1 MNTAIFNNFIVIPFL
16 SCLIFSAK
24 LYHNFNQCRKITG
37 KKMND
42 SPIIAIVGFGSLGA
56 LFASL
61 LAPNMP
67 FENLRI
73 VADTDRVNRYQQQ
86 GLLVN
91 GEPLILNY
99 VTPNESLNSNPSP
112 ADLVMVCTK
121 FYQLNEVLPL
131 IKSQLSDNT
140 LIVSALNGIASEKV
154 LANAF
159 GDERIVYCVAQQ
171 MDAMKNGS
179 QLIYRDHGQLVI
191 GTMTTD
197 SAERARVQQVD
208 AFFNQV
214 NFPHS
219 VSDDMP
225 RQLWGK
231 LMLNTGV
238 NQTVSLYQGTFDTV
252 QQAGEAREMFKA
264 AMREVM
270 AVAHAEGVTLTEE
283 DFKKWLAIMDAL
295 DPKGMPSMRQDL
307 KAGRRCELDLF
318 AGTIRELGDKH
329 GIDTPVNDTLYDGIS
344 ALMTNNQS

>member
-1 MNTAIFNNFIVIPFL
+1 
-16 SCLIFSAK
+16 
-24 LYHNFNQCRKITG
+24 
-37 KKMND
+37 MND

-191 GTMTTD
+191 GAMTTD
-197 SAERARVQQVD
+197 NAERARVQQVD
-208 AFFNQV
+208 ALFNQV

-238 NQTVSLYQGTFDTV
+238 NQTVALYQGTFDTV
-252 QQAGEAREMFKA
+252 QQAGEARDMFKA

-318 AGTIRELGDKH
+318 AGMIRELGDKH
-329 GIDTPVNDTLYDGIS
+329 GIDTPVNDTLYEGIS
-344 ALMTNNQS
+344 ALMANNQSG

>member
-1 MNTAIFNNFIVIPFL
+1 
-16 SCLIFSAK
+16 
-24 LYHNFNQCRKITG
+24 
-37 KKMND
+37 MND

-56 LFASL
+56 LFASI

-73 VADTDRVNRYQQQ
+73 VADRDRVNRYQQQ

-91 GEPLILNY
+91 GEPLTLNY
-99 VTPNESLNSNPSP
+99 VTPNESPPSNLSP
-112 ADLVMVCTK
+112 ADLVIVCTK

-131 IKSQLSDNT
+131 IKSQLGDNT

-171 MDAMKNGS
+171 MDAMKDRN

-191 GTMTTD
+191 GAMTTD

-208 AFFNQV
+208 ALFNQV

-238 NQTVSLYQGTFDTV
+238 NQTVALYQGTFATV

-270 AVAHAEGVTLTEE
+270 AVAHAESVTLTEE

-329 GIDTPVNDTLYDGIS
+329 GIDTPVNDSLYDGIS
-344 ALMTNNQS
+344 ALMANNQS

>member
-1 MNTAIFNNFIVIPFL
+1 
-16 SCLIFSAK
+16 
-24 LYHNFNQCRKITG
+24 
-37 KKMND
+37 MND

-73 VADTDRVNRYQQQ
+73 VADSDRVNRYQQQ

-91 GEPLILNY
+91 GEPLQLNY
-99 VTPNESLNSNPSP
+99 VTPNAITTP
-112 ADLVMVCTK
+112 ADLVIVCTK
-121 FYQLNEVLPL
+121 FYQLNDVLPL
-131 IKSQLSDNT
+131 IESQLGDNT

-171 MDAMKNGS
+171 MDAMKNEPHEKNGQNGS
-179 QLIYRDHGQLVI
+179 QLIYRDQGQLVI
-191 GTMTTD
+191 GAMTTD
-197 SAERARVQQVD
+197 SAERAR
-208 AFFNQV
+208 
-214 NFPHS
+214 
-219 VSDDMP
+219 
-225 RQLWGK
+225 
-231 LMLNTGV
+231 
-238 NQTVSLYQGTFDTV
+238 V

-307 KAGRRCELDLF
+307 QAGRRCELDLF

-344 ALMTNNQS
+344 ALMADNQS

>member
-1 MNTAIFNNFIVIPFL
+1 
-16 SCLIFSAK
+16 
-24 LYHNFNQCRKITG
+24 
-37 KKMND
+37 MND

-61 LAPNMP
+61 LAPNLP

-91 GEPLILNY
+91 GEPLTLNY
-99 VTPNESLNSNPSP
+99 VTPNAITTP
-112 ADLVMVCTK
+112 ADLVIVCTK

-131 IKSQLSDNT
+131 IKSQLGDNT

-171 MDAMKNGS
+171 MDAMKDGN

-191 GTMTTD
+191 GAMTTD

-208 AFFNQV
+208 ALFNQV

-238 NQTVSLYQGTFDTV
+238 NQTVALYQGTFDTV
-252 QQAGEAREMFKA
+252 QQAGEARDMFKA

-318 AGTIRELGDKH
+318 AGAIRELGDKH

-344 ALMTNNQS
+344 ALMANNQSG

>member
-1 MNTAIFNNFIVIPFL
+1 
-16 SCLIFSAK
+16 
-24 LYHNFNQCRKITG
+24 
-37 KKMND
+37 MND

-56 LFASL
+56 LFTSL

-73 VADTDRVNRYQQQ
+73 VADSDRVNRYQQQ

-91 GEPLILNY
+91 GEPLTLNY
-99 VTPNESLNSNPSP
+99 VTPNEGPHSNPSP

-121 FYQLNEVLPL
+121 FYQLNAVLPL
-131 IKSQLSDNT
+131 IKSQLGDNT

-171 MDAMKNGS
+171 MDAMKDGN

-191 GTMTTD
+191 GAMTTD
-197 SAERARVQQVD
+197 SAERARVQQAD
-208 AFFNQV
+208 ALFNQV

-238 NQTVSLYQGTFDTV
+238 NQTVALYQGTFDTV

-307 KAGRRCELDLF
+307 KAERRCELDLF

-329 GIDTPVNDTLYDGIS
+329 GIDTPVNDSLYDGIS
-344 ALMTNNQS
+344 ALMANKQSG

>member
-1 MNTAIFNNFIVIPFL
+1 M
-16 SCLIFSAK
+16 S
-24 LYHNFNQCRKITG
+24 
-37 KKMND
+37 D

-91 GEPLILNY
+91 GEPLTLNY
-99 VTPNESLNSNPSP
+99 VTPNAITTP
-112 ADLVMVCTK
+112 ADLVIVCTK
-121 FYQLNEVLPL
+121 FYQLNDVLPL
-131 IKSQLSDNT
+131 IESQLGDNT

-159 GDERIVYCVAQQ
+159 GEERIVYCVAQQ
-171 MDAMKNGS
+171 MDAMKNEQDEKNGQNAS

-191 GTMTTD
+191 GAMTTD

-208 AFFNQV
+208 ALFNQV

-238 NQTVSLYQGTFDTV
+238 NQTVALYQGTFDTV

-283 DFKKWLAIMDAL
+283 DFKRWLAIMDAL

-307 KAGRRCELDLF
+307 KAGRCCELDLF

-344 ALMTNNQS
+344 ALMANNQS

>member
-1 MNTAIFNNFIVIPFL
+1 M
-16 SCLIFSAK
+16 S
-24 LYHNFNQCRKITG
+24 
-37 KKMND
+37 D

-73 VADTDRVNRYQQQ
+73 VADSDRVNRYQQQ

-91 GEPLILNY
+91 GEPLTLNY
-99 VTPNESLNSNPSP
+99 VTPNAITTP
-112 ADLVMVCTK
+112 ADLVIVCTK
-121 FYQLNEVLPL
+121 FYQLNDVLPL
-131 IKSQLSDNT
+131 IESQLSDNT

-159 GDERIVYCVAQQ
+159 GEERIVYCVAQQ
-171 MDAMKNGS
+171 MDAMKNAS

-191 GTMTTD
+191 GAMTAD

-208 AFFNQV
+208 ALFNQV

-238 NQTVSLYQGTFDTV
+238 NQTVALYQGTFDTV
-252 QQAGEAREMFKA
+252 QQAGEARDMFKA

-270 AVAHAEGVTLTEE
+270 AVAHAEGVTLSEE

-329 GIDTPVNDTLYDGIS
+329 GIYTPVNDTLYDGIS
-344 ALMTNNQS
+344 TLMANNQSGWQP

>member
-1 MNTAIFNNFIVIPFL
+1 
-16 SCLIFSAK
+16 
-24 LYHNFNQCRKITG
+24 
-37 KKMND
+37 MND
-42 SPIIAIVGFGSLGA
+42 SPIIAIVGFGALGA

-73 VADTDRVNRYQQQ
+73 IADRDRVHRYQQQ

-91 GEPLILNY
+91 GEPLQLNY
-99 VTPNESLNSNPSP
+99 VTPNAITTP

-121 FYQLNEVLPL
+121 FYQLNAVLPL
-131 IKSQLSDNT
+131 IKSQLGDNT
-140 LIVSALNGIASEKV
+140 LIVSALNGITSEKV

-171 MDAMKNGS
+171 MDAMKNEPHEKNGQNGS

-191 GTMTTD
+191 GAMTTD

-208 AFFNQV
+208 ALFNQV

-238 NQTVSLYQGTFDTV
+238 NQTVALYQGTFDTV

-344 ALMTNNQS
+344 ALMANNQSG

>member
-1 MNTAIFNNFIVIPFL
+1 
-16 SCLIFSAK
+16 
-24 LYHNFNQCRKITG
+24 
-37 KKMND
+37 MND

-73 VADTDRVNRYQQQ
+73 VADSDRVNRYQQQ

-91 GEPLILNY
+91 GEPLTLNY
-99 VTPNESLNSNPSP
+99 VTPNAITTP
-112 ADLVMVCTK
+112 ADLVIVCTK
-121 FYQLNEVLPL
+121 FYQLNDVLPL
-131 IKSQLSDNT
+131 IESQLGDNT

-159 GDERIVYCVAQQ
+159 GEERIVYCVAQQ
-171 MDAMKNGS
+171 MDAMKNAS

-191 GTMTTD
+191 GAMTAD

-208 AFFNQV
+208 ALFNQV

-238 NQTVSLYQGTFDTV
+238 NQTVALYQGTFDTV
-252 QQAGEAREMFKA
+252 QQAGEARDMFKA

-329 GIDTPVNDTLYDGIS
+329 GIYTPVNDTLYDGIS
-344 ALMTNNQS
+344 TLMANNQSG

>member
-1 MNTAIFNNFIVIPFL
+1 M
-16 SCLIFSAK
+16 S
-24 LYHNFNQCRKITG
+24 
-37 KKMND
+37 D

-73 VADTDRVNRYQQQ
+73 VADSDRVNRYQQQ

-91 GEPLILNY
+91 GEPLTLNY
-99 VTPNESLNSNPSP
+99 VTPNAITTP
-112 ADLVMVCTK
+112 ADLVIVCTK
-121 FYQLNEVLPL
+121 FYQLNDVLPL
-131 IKSQLSDNT
+131 IESQLGDNT

-159 GDERIVYCVAQQ
+159 GEERIVYCVAQQ
-171 MDAMKNGS
+171 MDAMKNAS

-191 GTMTTD
+191 GAMTAD

-208 AFFNQV
+208 ALFNQV

-238 NQTVSLYQGTFDTV
+238 NQTVALYQGTFDTV
-252 QQAGEAREMFKA
+252 QQAGEARDMFKA

-329 GIDTPVNDTLYDGIS
+329 GIYTPVNDTLYDGIS
-344 ALMTNNQS
+344 TLMANNQSGWQP

>member
-1 MNTAIFNNFIVIPFL
+1 
-16 SCLIFSAK
+16 
-24 LYHNFNQCRKITG
+24 
-37 KKMND
+37 MND

-73 VADTDRVNRYQQQ
+73 VADSDRVNCYQQQ

-91 GEPLILNY
+91 GEPLTLNY
-99 VTPNESLNSNPSP
+99 VTSNESLNSNPSP

-131 IKSQLSDNT
+131 IKSQLGDNT

-159 GDERIVYCVAQQ
+159 GGERIVYCVAQQ

-191 GTMTTD
+191 GAMATD

-208 AFFNQV
+208 ALFNQV

-238 NQTVSLYQGTFDTV
+238 NQTVALYQGTFATV
-252 QQAGEAREMFKA
+252 QQAGEARDMFKA
-264 AMREVM
+264 AMREVI

-344 ALMTNNQS
+344 ALMANNQSG

>member
-1 MNTAIFNNFIVIPFL
+1 
-16 SCLIFSAK
+16 
-24 LYHNFNQCRKITG
+24 
-37 KKMND
+37 MND
-42 SPIIAIVGFGSLGA
+42 SPIIAIVGFGSLGT

-91 GEPLILNY
+91 GEPLTLNY
-99 VTPNESLNSNPSP
+99 VTPNAITTP
-112 ADLVMVCTK
+112 ADLVIICTK
-121 FYQLNEVLPL
+121 FYQLNDVLPL
-131 IKSQLSDNT
+131 IESQLGDNT

-159 GDERIVYCVAQQ
+159 GDERILYCVAQQ
-171 MDAMKNGS
+171 MDAMKNEPHEKNGKNGS

-191 GTMTTD
+191 GAMTTD

-208 AFFNQV
+208 ALFNQV

-219 VSDDMP
+219 VSNDMP

-238 NQTVSLYQGTFDTV
+238 NQTVALYQGTFDTV

-270 AVAHAEGVTLTEE
+270 AVAHAEGV
-283 DFKKWLAIMDAL
+283 
-295 DPKGMPSMRQDL
+295 QDL

-329 GIDTPVNDTLYDGIS
+329 GIDTPVNDTLYNGIS
-344 ALMTNNQS
+344 ALMANNQ

>member
-1 MNTAIFNNFIVIPFL
+1 
-16 SCLIFSAK
+16 
-24 LYHNFNQCRKITG
+24 
-37 KKMND
+37 MND

-91 GEPLILNY
+91 GEPLTLNY
-99 VTPNESLNSNPSP
+99 VTPNESLHSNPSP

-121 FYQLNEVLPL
+121 FYQLNDVLPL
-131 IKSQLSDNT
+131 IESQLGDNT

-191 GTMTTD
+191 GAMTTD
-197 SAERARVQQVD
+197 NAERARVQQVD
-208 AFFNQV
+208 ALFNQV

-238 NQTVSLYQGTFDTV
+238 NQTVALYQGTFDTV
-252 QQAGEAREMFKA
+252 QQAGEARDMFKA

-307 KAGRRCELDLF
+307 QAGRRCELDLF

-329 GIDTPVNDTLYDGIS
+329 GIDTPVNDILYDGIS
-344 ALMTNNQS
+344 ALMASNQS

>member
-1 MNTAIFNNFIVIPFL
+1 
-16 SCLIFSAK
+16 
-24 LYHNFNQCRKITG
+24 
-37 KKMND
+37 MND

-73 VADTDRVNRYQQQ
+73 VADSDRVNRYQQQ

-91 GEPLILNY
+91 GEPLTLNY
-99 VTPNESLNSNPSP
+99 VTPNESTHSNLSP

-121 FYQLNEVLPL
+121 FYQLSEVLPL
-131 IKSQLSDNT
+131 IKSQLGDNT

-171 MDAMKNGS
+171 MDAMKNEPHEKNGQNGS

-191 GTMTTD
+191 GAMTTD

-208 AFFNQV
+208 ALFNQV

-238 NQTVSLYQGTFDTV
+238 NQTVALYQGTFDTV
-252 QQAGEAREMFKA
+252 QQAGEARDMFKA

-318 AGTIRELGDKH
+318 AGAIRELGDKH
-329 GIDTPVNDTLYDGIS
+329 GIYTPVNDTLYDGIS
-344 ALMTNNQS
+344 TLMANNQSG

>member
-1 MNTAIFNNFIVIPFL
+1 
-16 SCLIFSAK
+16 
-24 LYHNFNQCRKITG
+24 
-37 KKMND
+37 MND

-238 NQTVSLYQGTFDTV
+238 NQTVALYQGTFDTV
-252 QQAGEAREMFKA
+252 QQAGEARDMFKA

-329 GIDTPVNDTLYDGIS
+329 GIDTPVNDILYDGIS
-344 ALMTNNQS
+344 ALMANNQS

>member
-1 MNTAIFNNFIVIPFL
+1 VIPFL

-73 VADTDRVNRYQQQ
+73 VADTERVNRYQQQ

-91 GEPLILNY
+91 GEPLTLNY
-99 VTPNESLNSNPSP
+99 VTPNAITTP
-112 ADLVMVCTK
+112 ADLVIVCTK
-121 FYQLNEVLPL
+121 FYQLNDVLPL
-131 IKSQLSDNT
+131 IESQLGDNT

-154 LANAF
+154 LANTF

-171 MDAMKNGS
+171 MDAMKNEPHEKNGQNGS

-191 GTMTTD
+191 GAMTTD

-208 AFFNQV
+208 SLFNQV

-238 NQTVSLYQGTFDTV
+238 NQTVALYQGTFDTV

-329 GIDTPVNDTLYDGIS
+329 GIDTPVNDSLYDGIS
-344 ALMTNNQS
+344 ALMANNQSG

>member
-1 MNTAIFNNFIVIPFL
+1 
-16 SCLIFSAK
+16 
-24 LYHNFNQCRKITG
+24 
-37 KKMND
+37 MND

-73 VADTDRVNRYQQQ
+73 VADTERVNRYQQQ

-91 GEPLILNY
+91 GEPLPLNY
-99 VTPNESLNSNPSP
+99 VTPNEGPPSNLSP

-121 FYQLNEVLPL
+121 FYQLNAVLPL
-131 IKSQLSDNT
+131 IKSQLGDNT

-171 MDAMKNGS
+171 MDAMKDGN

-191 GTMTTD
+191 GAMTTD

-208 AFFNQV
+208 ALFNQV

-238 NQTVSLYQGTFDTV
+238 NQTVALYQGTFDTV
-252 QQAGEAREMFKA
+252 QQAGEAREIFKA

-283 DFKKWLAIMDAL
+283 DFKKWLGIMDAL

-344 ALMTNNQS
+344 ALMANNQS

>member
-1 MNTAIFNNFIVIPFL
+1 
-16 SCLIFSAK
+16 
-24 LYHNFNQCRKITG
+24 
-37 KKMND
+37 MND
-42 SPIIAIVGFGSLGA
+42 SPIIAIVGFGSLGT

-73 VADTDRVNRYQQQ
+73 VADTDRVHRYQQQ

-91 GEPLILNY
+91 GEPLTLNY
-99 VTPNESLNSNPSP
+99 VTPNAITTP
-112 ADLVMVCTK
+112 ADLVIVCTK
-121 FYQLNEVLPL
+121 FYQLIEVLPL
-131 IKSQLSDNT
+131 IKSQLGDNT

-171 MDAMKNGS
+171 MDAMKNEPHEKNGKNGS

-191 GTMTTD
+191 GAMTTD

-208 AFFNQV
+208 ALFNQV

-219 VSDDMP
+219 VSNDMP

-238 NQTVSLYQGTFDTV
+238 NQTVALYQGTFDTV

-283 DFKKWLAIMDAL
+283 DFKRWLAIMDAL

-344 ALMTNNQS
+344 ALMANNQS

>member
-1 MNTAIFNNFIVIPFL
+1 
-16 SCLIFSAK
+16 
-24 LYHNFNQCRKITG
+24 
-37 KKMND
+37 MND
-42 SPIIAIVGFGSLGA
+42 SPIIAIVGFASLGA

-73 VADTDRVNRYQQQ
+73 VADRDRVNRYQQQ

-91 GEPLILNY
+91 GEPLTLNY
-99 VTPNESLNSNPSP
+99 VTPNAITAP
-112 ADLVMVCTK
+112 ADLVIVCTK
-121 FYQLNEVLPL
+121 FYQLNDVLPL
-131 IKSQLSDNT
+131 IESQLGDNT

-171 MDAMKNGS
+171 MDAMKDGN

-191 GTMTTD
+191 GAMTTD
-197 SAERARVQQVD
+197 NAERARVQQVD
-208 AFFNQV
+208 ALFNQV

-238 NQTVSLYQGTFDTV
+238 NQTVALYQGTFDTV
-252 QQAGEAREMFKA
+252 QQAGEARDMFKA

-344 ALMTNNQS
+344 ALMANNQS